1 MAMNDFDDGAL
12 SEEENQALLEK
23 AADEI
28 LKRKLQVPAILMLQS
43 YKPLS
48 YIGSQAT
55 IVFAPFLV
63 PYLGFENIRTLSKL
77 LENRDNVERLTLI
90 LENRSTAGPKEL
102 SA

>member
-1 MAMNDFDDGAL
+1 MAMNDFDEGSL
-12 SEEENQALLEK
+12 TEEQTQELLEK
-23 AADEI
+23 AAQGI
-28 LKRKLQVPAILMLQS
+28 LRRKLQVPAILMLQS

-63 PYLGFENIRTLSKL
+63 PFLGFDNIRNLSKL
-77 LENRDNVERLTLI
+77 LENRQNVERLTVL
-90 LENRSTAGPKEL
+90 LENGADSSPKEL